1 MTAPDTF
8 EALRPRL
15 LALGYRM
22 LGTRADAEDIVQDA
36 WMRWQRADRERVENA
51 EAYLVRTVSRLCLDA
66 LKSARM
72 RRETYV
78 GPWLPEPL
86 IDLAGVEDDRSATIA
101 SDISFGLMLVLE
113 RLSPAERAAFLLH
126 DVFDLPFADIAG
138 LLETNEAACRQ
149 QATRARKRIRDER
162 PRFPATAAEAET
174 LAMAFFA
181 AAGAGNVD
189 GLKSMLRDEAVL
201 YSDGGGKRKTAL
213 NPIHGADSIARM
225 LGGLAAKGRAAG
237 NAAYRL
243 GTVNGLPGVL
253 LKLADGGY
261 CCMALEISGGR
272 VDGVYMIYN
281 PDKLAAVDLDKVE
294 WIMAG

>member
-1 MTAPDTF
+1 
-8 EALRPRL
+8 
-15 LALGYRM
+15 M
-22 LGTRADAEDIVQDA
+22 LGSRADAEDIVQDA
-36 WMRWQRADRERVENA
+36 WLRWQNADQERVENI

-66 LKSARM
+66 LKSARA

-86 IDLAGVEDDRSATIA
+86 IDLAGMEEDRIATIA
-101 SDISFGLMLVLE
+101 SDISFSLMLVLE
-113 RLSPAERAAFLLH
+113 RLSPLERASFLLH
-126 DVFDLPFADIAG
+126 DVFELPFADIAG

-162 PRFPATAAEAET
+162 PRFPATAAEAES
-174 LAMAFFA
+174 LAMAFFTA
-181 AAGAGNVD
+181 AAAGNVD

-201 YSDGGGKRKTAL
+201 YSDAGGKRKAAL
-213 NPIHGADSIARM
+213 RPIQGADSISRM

-237 NAAYRL
+237 NTAYRL

-253 LKLADGGY
+253 LKLADGGF
-261 CCMALEISGGR
+261 CCMALEISSGR

-281 PDKLAAVDLDKVE
+281 PDKLAAIDLEHVD
-294 WIMAG
+294 WIIAG